1 MKSVLFIRQTPFHRQ
16 RLIAFTVLAT
26 LLALFAVYQLS
37 QLHGW
42 AELHQKAPLIIL
54 LELLPVL
61 LFSFLIFSTSRKFHE
76 DTKASHENSYQS
88 LITSISDTL
97 GKIKS
102 GTYDKEHDQTGEPVI
117 DGALRDIYDK
127 FKDDADNERHRSWA
141 NEGLALFREIMG
153 AHTEIKPMCEE
164 LISTLV
170 KYVGANQGGVFVLNA
185 ENKLELTACYAFER
199 KKYLTRTVDPGEGL
213 IGQCF
218 VERQRIYMTK
228 VPDQYITITSGL
240 GAANPNSILILPLK
254 LKDTIVGVLELAS
267 FKPYPNHRLDFID
280 KAAEALAQSISSIQ
294 VSEDTKNLLGKSLQ
308 REQELKDQEERVRQN
323 MEELYVTQEDM
334 RKINLE
340 MEELFK
346 AIDSLTAT
354 MELNRQGEIT
364 KLNDRFLQTLSFTA
378 QDLYS
383 RPLKNLLSKQ
393 DDNTRIFSSLWQ
405 EVLEGT
411 SAEKVLLYED
421 AFKKPRWLRTG
432 FYPLKGKD
440 GIDRIIC
447 FLTDISEIKLKE
459 LELDE
464 VNQNTKAYRNMLTR
478 ILNEIPLKI
487 FLKQYNGK
495 FLVVNDAVSRFHGF
509 DTPDGL
515 IGKSDADFYPP
526 NDAAEWLE
534 AEHKIIREGRTEYIH
549 EDGGKMLQTVKMP
562 FYIDSLKET
571 GLLGFQADV
580 TELEQLRKG
589 IK

>member
-16 RLIAFTVLAT
+16 RLIVFTVLAT

-54 LELLPVL
+54 LELLPVI

-102 GTYDKEHDQTGEPVI
+102 GTYDKENDQTGEPVI

-127 FKDDADNERHRSWA
+127 FKADADNERHRSWA

-170 KYVGANQGGVFVLNA
+170 KYVGANQGGVFILNA
-185 ENKLELTACYAFER
+185 ESKLELTACYAFER

-240 GAANPNSILILPLK
+240 GAANPSSILILPLK
-254 LKDTIVGVLELAS
+254 LKDAVVGVLELAS
-267 FKPYPNHRLDFID
+267 FKPYSNHRLDFID

-383 RPLKNLLSKQ
+383 KPLKNLLSKQ
-393 DDNTRIFSSLWQ
+393 DDNARTFSSLWQ
-405 EVLEGT
+405 EVLEGK

-478 ILNEIPLKI
+478 ILNEVPLKI
-487 FLKQYNGK
+487 FLKQYDGK

-515 IGKSDADFYPP
+515 TGKSDADFYPP
-526 NDAAEWLE
+526 KDAAEWLE

-580 TELEQLRKG
+580 TELEQLRKRA
-589 IK
+589 K